1 MLTEGGVLMSVS
13 ILGKTAIVTGAANG
27 VGLAIARHFIEQGAN
42 VVLADMD
49 EDSLKSE
56 INSLENN
63 KGKAIF
69 FSGDLREKLT
79 QANLLSATIEEF
91 DRVDILVNASRQFL
105 MSDPLNS
112 EEDSFELLLNQN
124 LITNLRISQLIAKRM
139 IHQAKNTEDSI
150 SSIGS
155 IVNLTSM
162 AGRRAQ
168 PEILGYSVSCAAVE
182 QLTRSLAIA
191 LASHSIRV
199 NAVCFGSVMS
209 GSLKASLKV
218 NDDFRDKIISATP
231 LRRIGEAKE
240 VADAVQYLAS
250 NSASFVTG
258 QVLTVDGGRTQ
269 IDATDV
275 VTH

>member
-1 MLTEGGVLMSVS
+1 MSVS
-13 ILGKTAIVTGAANG
+13 ILGKASIVTGAANG
-27 VGLAIARHFIEQGAN
+27 VGLAIARHFIQQGAN

-49 EDSLKSE
+49 EERLKSE
-56 INSLENN
+56 VASLGSE
-63 KGKAIF
+63 KGKAIA

-79 QANLLSATIEEF
+79 QANLLSATIDEF

-105 MSDPLNS
+105 TSDPLNS
-112 EEDSFELLLNQN
+112 EEDSFETLLNQN
-124 LITNLRISQLIAKRM
+124 LITNLRVSQLIAKRM
-139 IHQAKNTEDSI
+139 IHQAKNTEEDLDC
-150 SSIGS
+150 IGS
-155 IVNLTSM
+155 IINLTSM
-162 AGRRAQ
+162 AGRRAR

-182 QLTRSLAIA
+182 QLTRSLSVA

-209 GSLKASLKV
+209 GSLKDSLRV
-218 NDDFRDKIISATP
+218 NGHLRDRIINATP

-258 QVLTVDGGRTQ
+258 QILTVDGGRTQ
-269 IDATDV
+269 VDAADV
-275 VTH
+275 FIH

>member
-155 IVNLTSM
+155 IINLTSM

-218 NDDFRDKIISATP
+218 NDGFRDKIISATP

-275 VTH
+275 VAH